1 MKKMIALL
9 LAVTTLGCC
18 TAMPANAEWWNEEP
32 KVPAEL
38 AGNEINDTLLDI
50 RTQLI
55 ENVWAHY
62 DEDELVIWHH
72 TVVADFWGEHVHYTS
87 MNSAELEEAK
97 QYCEEHNI
105 DLDLVVFHDKEELEN
120 PVPEECPQE
129 VKEYPDEETKPVPEA
144 ETEIVDLLAM
154 YCDVTEDGDFNI
166 LDIITVNKAIMGKE
180 LLTDSQNK
188 AADADMNGTIDS
200 NDALLLM
207 KYLVGMIE
215 YTAD

>member
-1 MKKMIALL
+1 MKKLITLL

-18 TAMPANAEWWNEEP
+18 TAIPVNAEWWNEEP

-50 RTQLI
+50 RAQLI

-62 DEDELVIWHH
+62 DEDELVTWHH
-72 TVVADFWGEHVHYTS
+72 TVVADFYGGHVHYTS
-87 MNSAELEEAK
+87 MNDAELEEAK
-97 QYCEEHNI
+97 QYCLDHDI
-105 DLDLVVFHDKEELEN
+105 DLDLVVFRKKIEH
-120 PVPEECPQE
+120 PAMEECPKE
-129 VKEYPDEETKPVPEA
+129 VKEYPDEETKPVPEV
-144 ETEIVDLLAM
+144 ETEIVDILAM
-154 YCDVTEDGDFNI
+154 YCDVNEDGAFDI
-166 LDIITVNKAIMGKE
+166 LDIITVNKAILGKE

-207 KYLVGMIE
+207 KYLVGMAE
-215 YTAD
+215 YTVE